1 MRLRVIEGCGGMYMF
16 KIEWREGVEKEG
28 KHWVKGGWRRSKGN
42 ALELREEVVCLK
54 GNKDT

>member
-1 MRLRVIEGCGGMYMF
+1 MF
-16 KIEWREGVEKEG
+16 KIEWREGVKKEG
-28 KHWVKGGWRRSKGN
+28 KYWVKGGWRRSKGN

>member
-1 MRLRVIEGCGGMYMF
+1 MF
-16 KIEWREGVEKEG
+16 KIEWREGVKKEG
-28 KHWVKGGWRRSKGN
+28 KYWAKGGWRGSKGN